1 MGTKLIEEGANGTHL
16 GWNWNVIGADEID
29 GEELWKVSVEN
40 EQVRNNCFG
49 HARIT
54 MWFSE
59 DSHGRLDKMWMFT
72 FQVTKGQRLVVL
84 I

>member
-40 EQVRNNCFG
+40 EQVRTTASVTQESQCGF
-49 HARIT
+49 
-54 MWFSE
+54 E
-59 DSHGRLDKMWMFT
+59 DSPWAVRQNVMFT
-72 FQVTKGQRLVVL
+72 FQVTKGTNLLVVH